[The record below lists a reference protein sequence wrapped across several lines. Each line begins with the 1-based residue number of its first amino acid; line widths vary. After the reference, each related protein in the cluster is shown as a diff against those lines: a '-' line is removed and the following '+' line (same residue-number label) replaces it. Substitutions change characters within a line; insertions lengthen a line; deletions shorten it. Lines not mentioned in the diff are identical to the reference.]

1 MLSDNVKYI
10 RRRLI
15 SMTRNVSSLFS
26 AIKIETDVIRK
37 YLGMPIILQLAE
49 DMELEHKGKTFSGI
63 LTDVEDNQIYMENTA
78 LLDDENSKWIER
90 GDVFV
95 RLDPSREDPARFA
108 EREKLRLEN
117 IQFIYVA
124 KGMIVLEQVQ
134 DMFASPEKS

>member
-1 MLSDNVKYI
+1 
-10 RRRLI
+10 
-15 SMTRNVSSLFS
+15 MTRNISSSFS

-49 DMELEHKGKTFSGI
+49 DMELEYDGYTFSGI

-78 LLDDENSKWIER
+78 LLDDENSKWIEW
-90 GDVFV
+90 GDNFV
-95 RLDPSREDPARFA
+95 RLDPTREDPTRF
-108 EREKLRLEN
+108 EESEKLRLEN

-124 KGMIVLEQVQ
+124 KEMIVLEQVQ

>member
-1 MLSDNVKYI
+1 
-10 RRRLI
+10 
-15 SMTRNVSSLFS
+15 MTRNVSSAFS
-26 AIKIETDVIRK
+26 AVKIETDVIRK
-37 YLGMPIILQLAE
+37 HLGMPIVLQLAE
-49 DMELEHKGKTFSGI
+49 DIEENHAGDTFSGI

>member
-1 MLSDNVKYI
+1 
-10 RRRLI
+10 
-15 SMTRNVSSLFS
+15 MTRNVSSLFS

-95 RLDPSREDPARFA
+95 RLDPTREDPTRFA

>member
-1 MLSDNVKYI
+1 
-10 RRRLI
+10 
-15 SMTRNVSSLFS
+15 MTRNVSSLFS
-26 AIKIETDVIRK
+26 SIKIETDVIRK

-95 RLDPSREDPARFA
+95 RLDPTREDPTRFA

>member
-1 MLSDNVKYI
+1 MTQN
-10 RRRLI
+10 I
-15 SMTRNVSSLFS
+15 SSSFS

-49 DMELEHKGKTFSGI
+49 ELEQENDGEILSGI
-63 LTDVEDNQIYMENTA
+63 LTDVEDNQVYMENTA
-78 LLDDENSKWIER
+78 LLDDENSKWIEW
-90 GDVFV
+90 GDNFV
-95 RLDPSREDPARFA
+95 RLDPSREDPTRF
-108 EREKLRLEN
+108 EESEKLRLEN

>member
-1 MLSDNVKYI
+1 
-10 RRRLI
+10 
-15 SMTRNVSSLFS
+15 MTRNISSSFS

-49 DMELEHKGKTFSGI
+49 DMEQEHSGYTFSGI

-78 LLDDENSKWIER
+78 LLDDENSEWIER

-95 RLDPSREDPARFA
+95 RLDPTREDPTAFA
-108 EREKLRLEN
+108 EDAKLRLEN

-134 DMFASPEKS
+134 DMFASPE